1 MADIKFTNNP
11 ELENS
16 TLTETVTPD
25 NHLKEMLVDYVGT
38 KKQPEDDNVT
48 VEMIIDVL
56 STEFPEF
63 LMVVAE
69 ENWMR
74 GYHQALTDVEVG
86 QEMVREETESR
97 NGS

>member
-63 LMVVAE
+63 LMAVAE
-69 ENWMR
+69 ENWVR
-74 GYHQALTDVEVG
+74 GYQPGLADVDAGMKLV
-86 QEMVREETESR
+86 QEGTNER
-97 NGS
+97 

>member
-63 LMVVAE
+63 LMAVAE
-69 ENWMR
+69 ENWVR
-74 GYHQALTDVEVG
+74 GYQQGLADVDAGMKLV
-86 QEMVREETESR
+86 QEGTNER
-97 NGS
+97 

>member
-63 LMVVAE
+63 LMAVAE
-69 ENWMR
+69 ENWVR
-74 GYHQALTDVEVG
+74 GYQQGLADVDAGMKLV
-86 QEMVREETESR
+86 QEGANER
-97 NGS
+97 